1 VRIAAA
7 SSACATFSAA
17 CAASRSSWAV
27 CAVSSVSI
35 DQSRLCGI
43 RRRLGT
49 EGLDVGLSPA
59 LRGDLLARSLQKTL
73 GLDTRVLDDHG
84 CLILRDPQHVLEPL
98 ALTGGLRGRAHE
110 LRRQGLH
117 LVLRIVGPR
126 GLHREFTLQLRDAR
140 LHPRELIGAVLC
152 LLLRVSS

>member
-1 VRIAAA
+1 VRRLALELGGV
-7 SSACATFSAA
+7 
-17 CAASRSSWAV
+17 RRQLGV
-27 CAVSSVSI
+27 
-35 DQSRLCGI
+35 DRQSRLCGI

-98 ALTGGLRGRAHE
+98 ALAGGLAAELTNSADRVCTLSSALSARADC
-110 LRRQGLH
+110 
-117 LVLRIVGPR
+117 
-126 GLHREFTLQLRDAR
+126 TAR
-140 LHPRELIGAVLC
+140 SP
-152 LLLRVSS
+152 SSCATRASTA